1 MRFFEFSLNIHVVIA
16 LVQRFMIL
24 LLILIHFLSKI
35 FAIFNSASFSE
46 ARKKNHSKIFLFFS
60 QRWSSGECAREWE
73 KIFPLGVTIGFFY
86 FSSLSR
92 DHVCEEEKT
101 WKKVVKC
108 IKKQNSWWRQE
119 KKLLAH
125 VRDFFWLRNAHK
137 IHHVDYFWVWGKHL

>member
-1 MRFFEFSLNIHVVIA
+1 MRFFEFSLDIHVVIA

-24 LLILIHFLSKI
+24 LLILFHFLSKI

-46 ARKKNHSKIFLFFS
+46 ARKKNHSKIFLFFFAEMIE
-60 QRWSSGECAREWE
+60 RWVCERVREDFSSRSYDR
-73 KIFPLGVTIGFFY
+73 FFS